1 VTKRLGR
8 HRGNEGK
15 RRRANNEW
23 DKGKIGT
30 KGKKRQRQRN
40 KESERDRQGD
50 KERHREKEERWS
62 RGDRET

>member
-8 HRGNEGK
+8 HRRNERK
-15 RRRANNEW
+15 RRRANDEW

-30 KGKKRQRQRN
+30 LGKKRQRQRN

-50 KERHREKEERWS
+50 KERQREKE
-62 RGDRET
+62 REAE